1 MALEG
6 CDTQG
11 THNARHTDE
20 DSTLWALCG
29 DTEARCQL
37 YNFPVV
43 NQNQNTLKYDQES
56 LFTVKFWRSKKKK
69 KKQEF
74 LQVWPIAL

>member
-11 THNARHTDE
+11 THSARHTDE
-20 DSTLWALCG
+20 DSTLRALCG

-43 NQNQNTLKYDQES
+43 NQNQNTLKYDQQS
-56 LFTVKFWRSKKKK
+56 LFTVKF
-69 KKQEF
+69 
-74 LQVWPIAL
+74 